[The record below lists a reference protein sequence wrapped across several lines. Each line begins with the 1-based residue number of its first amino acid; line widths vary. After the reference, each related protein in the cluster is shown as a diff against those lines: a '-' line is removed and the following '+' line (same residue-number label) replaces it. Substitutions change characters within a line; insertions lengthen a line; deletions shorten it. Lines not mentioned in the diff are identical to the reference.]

1 MKNKFKVALLILI
14 FLAAGGV
21 VGLYMSTH
29 EIAVLSPKGFIAEE
43 QRRLIIDSF
52 LLMLIVV
59 VPVFVL
65 TFVFAWIY
73 REDNEKA
80 THSPDWGHSTVAE
93 IVWWGVPLVI
103 VIVLAVWT
111 YRTSHELNPFKPI
124 ESHKKPV
131 TVQVVALQWKWL
143 FIYPEHGIATVN
155 YVEFPEKRPINL
167 VLTGDS
173 PMNSFW
179 IPQLGGMIYA
189 MPKMRTQLHLIADET
204 GVFEGLS
211 SHFSGTGF
219 AGMKFKARASTEEEF
234 ASWVQ
239 QVRSSRNQLDWY
251 EYNKLVEPS
260 SYDPVSYY
268 RLANSQ
274 LFEQIIEKYEAPKQ
288 QVRGY

>member
-1 MKNKFKVALLILI
+1 MKNKFKVALLALL
-14 FLAAGGV
+14 FLATAGV
-21 VGLYMSTH
+21 VGLYMSTN
-29 EIAVLSPKGFIAEE
+29 EIAVLDPEGYIAVK

-59 VPVFVL
+59 VPVFIL

-93 IVWWGVPLVI
+93 LVWWGVPLVI

-124 ESHKKPV
+124 ESDKRPL
-131 TVQVVALQWKWL
+131 TIQVVALQWKWL
-143 FIYPEHGIATVN
+143 FIYPEQGIATVN
-155 YVEFPEKRPINL
+155 YVEFPEKRPLNFVI
-167 VLTGDS
+167 TGDS

-189 MPKMRTQLHLIADET
+189 MPRMRTELHLIAQNP
-204 GVFEGLS
+204 GVFQGLS

-219 AGMKFKARASTEEEF
+219 AGMRFTARASTEENF

-239 QVRSSRNQLDWY
+239 QVRNVKDRLGWY
-251 EYNKLVEPS
+251 EYTQLAEPS
-260 SYDPVSYY
+260 SYNPVAYY
-268 RLANSQ
+268 RLTDGN
-274 LFEQIIEKYEAPKQ
+274 LFEQVIDKYEAPKKQ
-288 QVRGY
+288 LRGY